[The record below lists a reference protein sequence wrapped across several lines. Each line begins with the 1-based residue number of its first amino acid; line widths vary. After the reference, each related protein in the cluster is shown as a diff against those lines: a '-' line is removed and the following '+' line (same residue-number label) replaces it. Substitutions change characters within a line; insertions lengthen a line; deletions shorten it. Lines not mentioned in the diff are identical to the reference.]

1 MPKFTFIAEHSTGE
15 KTTLEFEKDYLP
27 YILENIE
34 MFLRGT
40 GFHFTG
46 NLDFVEDAYEGQGF
60 EQFDPKQEKEL
71 YHHV

>member
-46 NLDFVEDAYEGQGF
+46 TLDFVEDAYEGQGF